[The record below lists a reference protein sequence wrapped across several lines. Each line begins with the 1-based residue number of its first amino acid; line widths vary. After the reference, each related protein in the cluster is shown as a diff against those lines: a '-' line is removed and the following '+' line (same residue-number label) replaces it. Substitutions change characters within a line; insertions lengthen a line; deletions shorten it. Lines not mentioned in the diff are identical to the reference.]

1 MCSKVGN
8 DHATL
13 DASDLRYELQNCYHR
28 LCCHLDGP
36 WAHGGGT
43 FIMLSLRLGSP
54 TRGLRCKLHVLYD
67 PFYKRHGAKVG
78 KGIEASDIVIAA
90 CCVLRLRSS

>member
-1 MCSKVGN
+1 
-8 DHATL
+8 
-13 DASDLRYELQNCYHR
+13 
-28 LCCHLDGP
+28 
-36 WAHGGGT
+36 
-43 FIMLSLRLGSP
+43 MLSLRLGSP